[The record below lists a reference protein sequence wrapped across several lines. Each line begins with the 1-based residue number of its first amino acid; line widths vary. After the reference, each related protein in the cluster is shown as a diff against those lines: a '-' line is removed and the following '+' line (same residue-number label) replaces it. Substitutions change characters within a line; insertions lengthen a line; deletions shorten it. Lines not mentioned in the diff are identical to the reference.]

1 MPIQFDSI
9 KKHILLP
16 PGTEFTAQE
25 IYNAVMDWADE
36 QEAMDDDP
44 PMLST
49 GYAPLGGGAYTDKI
63 FILSNGW
70 KLKPASGTYQLTIK
84 GTIVTDDETSKIVL
98 PDYGNVE
105 VVFLVSSQATVVGGE
120 AGVWSEAEKDTAIS
134 KTDEIKAKTENLPP
148 DPASTSDIQAINI
161 ALSANDE
168 EIKTK
173 TQNLPPD
180 PASQSSINQALE
192 AAVEEIKESVEQS
205 TKQQTVKSKA
215 IFPL

>member
-63 FILSNGW
+63 FILNNGW
-70 KLKPASGTYQLTIK
+70 KLKPASGTYQLTIL
-84 GTIVTDDETSKIVL
+84 GTVITDDETSRIVL
-98 PDYGNVE
+98 PDSGNVE
-105 VVFLVSSQATVVGGE
+105 VVFVVSSQATVVGGE
-120 AGVWSEAEKDTAIS
+120 AGVWSEAEKD
-134 KTDEIKAKTENLPP
+134 
-148 DPASTSDIQAINI
+148 DIVADVVFI
-161 ALSANDE
+161 
-168 EIKTK
+168 
-173 TQNLPPD
+173 
-180 PASQSSINQALE
+180 
-192 AAVEEIKESVEQS
+192 
-205 TKQQTVKSKA
+205 KSKVGKSL
-215 IFPL
+215 IIL